1 MLPEIV
7 RELATHQGMGRLGV
21 LDVSRDRDGDRLRCA
36 CGERRWPSSYT
47 NRGADDKT
55 VDAAGDATLHHP
67 VIAKEESVQ
76 RGSDKHGARQD
87 DALARDVEGMIRGTG
102 PTHAEEWKDPEPPA
116 DDDPQLTTREPM
128 VDRGERPS

>member
-1 MLPEIV
+1 M
-7 RELATHQGMGRLGV
+7 
-21 LDVSRDRDGDRLRCA
+21 
-36 CGERRWPSSYT
+36 
-47 NRGADDKT
+47 
-55 VDAAGDATLHHP
+55 
-67 VIAKEESVQ
+67 Q

-116 DDDPQLTTREPM
+116 DDDPQLTTHEPM